1 MLDRGQCM
9 HDESRHRSWF
19 RTHDG
24 RAYLFGLGAIV
35 ALKIALLAALYL
47 AVIAPQPRV
56 ARTPEVQR
64 THLLGPPPAAAKDP
78 PDGR

>member
-1 MLDRGQCM
+1 MRN
-9 HDESRHRSWF
+9 ETRPRSWF
-19 RTHDG
+19 RTRDG

-47 AVIAPQPRV
+47 AVVAPQPRV
-56 ARTPEVQR
+56 PRTPDAQR
-64 THLLGPPPAAAKDP
+64 THLLGPPPAVAKDP

>member
-1 MLDRGQCM
+1 M

-19 RTHDG
+19 RTRDG
-24 RAYLFGLGAIV
+24 RAYLAGLGAIV

-47 AVIAPQPRV
+47 AIIAPQPRV
-56 ARTPEVQR
+56 PPTPEAQR
-64 THLLGPPPAAAKDP
+64 THLLGPPPTAAKSP